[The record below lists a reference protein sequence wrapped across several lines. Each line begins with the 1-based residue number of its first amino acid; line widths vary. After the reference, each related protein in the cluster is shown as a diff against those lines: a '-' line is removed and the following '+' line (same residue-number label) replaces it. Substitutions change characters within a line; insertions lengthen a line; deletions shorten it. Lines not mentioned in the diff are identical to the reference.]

1 MNMKYNDLSEGFE
14 TFNRKIERPEPLD
27 NILKVLK
34 EKNHMTFKDNNV
46 NCPDILTWRGLIV
59 KIMCLPYLRKS
70 FFKLNACNYNGT
82 IYIQED
88 PEKKDNIDINDIT
101 QQKFCYSGFKFETLS
116 TLSIPPEEVNDSEE
130 NKSLL
135 DERIK
140 SIVNNKEEYGIIVQ
154 SRLNNLKLIMGAEV
168 DCAERRFSPN
178 EPQKPYLELK
188 TTKVINN
195 SKDESSFERYKLVK
209 FWAQS
214 YLVGIPKIIVAFRD
228 NNLQVKKISTLK
240 TLNIPYIVNK
250 HQRERNKNIR
260 QEQSREVSK
269 DLKKG
274 NNLIMK
280 KYLPEPWNANVCLAF
295 ADLFLNWLKN
305 EILIESNPTISYSI
319 TFDSEINKN
328 EINIKCNGPNSGFL
342 PDWWIN

>member
-1 MNMKYNDLSEGFE
+1 
-14 TFNRKIERPEPLD
+14 
-27 NILKVLK
+27 
-34 EKNHMTFKDNNV
+34 
-46 NCPDILTWRGLIV
+46 
-59 KIMCLPYLRKS
+59 
-70 FFKLNACNYNGT
+70 
-82 IYIQED
+82 
-88 PEKKDNIDINDIT
+88 
-101 QQKFCYSGFKFETLS
+101 
-116 TLSIPPEEVNDSEE
+116 
-130 NKSLL
+130 
-135 DERIK
+135 
-140 SIVNNKEEYGIIVQ
+140 
-154 SRLNNLKLIMGAEV
+154 
-168 DCAERRFSPN
+168 
-178 EPQKPYLELK
+178 
-188 TTKVINN
+188 
-195 SKDESSFERYKLVK
+195 
-209 FWAQS
+209 
-214 YLVGIPKIIVAFRD
+214 
-228 NNLQVKKISTLK
+228 LQVKKISTLK